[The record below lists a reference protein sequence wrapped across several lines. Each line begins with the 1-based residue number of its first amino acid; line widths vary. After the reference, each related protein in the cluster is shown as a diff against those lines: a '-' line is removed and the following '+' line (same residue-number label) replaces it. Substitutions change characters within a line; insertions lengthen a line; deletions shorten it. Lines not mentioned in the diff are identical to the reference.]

1 MRRSLVFWLLPAV
14 ALQAQAGGGP
24 LGIDHRLAYDNS
36 GIWKR
41 SNQTF
46 VEYGTL
52 AVVIG
57 GALWEGGETR
67 LGRTYWK
74 TLDAVAIEAVS
85 STLLKE
91 VFTRPRPGG
100 NTERIIRP
108 CMRWRPC
115 RRMTRSRG

>member
-1 MRRSLVFWLLPAV
+1 MRWRRRQRRRPDTAAWLLLAAV
-14 ALQAQAGGGP
+14 FQAQAGGGP

-67 LGRTYWK
+67 LGRAK
-74 TLDAVAIEAVS
+74 
-85 STLLKE
+85 STTPTSGSRAMAPFILGVMPHQVTVGLKAR
-91 VFTRPRPGG
+91 F
-100 NTERIIRP
+100 
-108 CMRWRPC
+108 
-115 RRMTRSRG
+115 

>member
-1 MRRSLVFWLLPAV
+1 LLLLAAV
-14 ALQAQAGGGP
+14 LQAQAGGGP

-67 LGRTYWK
+67 LGK
-74 TLDAVAIEAVS
+74 TCWQALDAAAIGAV
-85 STLLKE
+85 
-91 VFTRPRPGG
+91 
-100 NTERIIRP
+100 RIIRP
-108 CMRWRPC
+108 YMHLRLFRH
-115 RRMTRSRG
+115 MTPSRG

>member
-1 MRRSLVFWLLPAV
+1 MRWWRRQRRRPDAAAWLLLA
-14 ALQAQAGGGP
+14 AAFQAHAGGGP

-46 VEYGTL
+46 VEYATL

-67 LGRTYWK
+67 LGRTYWQ
-74 TLDAVAIEAVS
+74 TMDCGAIGAGRT
-85 STLLKE
+85 TLLK
-91 VFTRPRPGG
+91 R
-100 NTERIIRP
+100 
-108 CMRWRPC
+108 
-115 RRMTRSRG
+115 

>member
-1 MRRSLVFWLLPAV
+1 MRWRRRQRRRPDAAAWLLLAAV
-14 ALQAQAGGGP
+14 FQAQAGGGP

-74 TLDAVAIEAVS
+74 TLDAPS
-85 STLLKE
+85 PS
-91 VFTRPRPGG
+91 RP
-100 NTERIIRP
+100 
-108 CMRWRPC
+108 
-115 RRMTRSRG
+115 